1 MIEPP
6 SDPQTPS
13 MLQNG
18 GLAVAVLTSFAAV
31 AQVTKAFLARRKG
44 RPVTMDEA
52 ARVAVQQLINNRFID
67 TLVDARLQRL
77 FDQGKEHEENTNSRF
92 VAMENRV
99 DARFES
105 IEGRMDEESRKRMT
119 DRGLILRAVQELRQD
134 LGK

>member
-1 MIEPP
+1 MIESPP
-6 SDPQTPS
+6 DPQIPIWQT
-13 MLQNG
+13 NG
-18 GLAVAVLTSFAAV
+18 ALAAGVLSFILAMGKMAKAVVA
-31 AQVTKAFLARRKG
+31 RKTG
-44 RPVTMDEA
+44 VKITVEEA
-52 ARVAVQQLINNRFID
+52 AKAAVQQLINNRFID